1 MNSENMLIQH
11 GKNSL
16 LLILFGVWS
25 FLLICRPQDYL
36 PVIAYIRPALSLGIF
51 TFIVY
56 CMSYKPSNNY
66 SPSLQLKLYT
76 YLIITMILSIPFS
89 YYRRASL
96 MDFLTYSSVIMF
108 LFLFYRIVNTL
119 QYLYK
124 LLFAYCLGAAIYTVY
139 ILKFGSFMDDRVTFG
154 EMFDSNDIAY
164 YVISL
169 LFFNILFI
177 AKNNKYYIRIMAC
190 FNMAIG
196 VIVVLKTG
204 SRGGLVALM
213 SAAAYLSLANLRTI
227 KFSLF
232 WKIVVM
238 MVALFSLQYLSID
251 SDRYKTILD
260 LKSDYNITGEEG
272 RVSIWKI
279 GLRLMSTHP
288 LFGIGYNRFPEGV
301 GHDREARGLASAKWH
316 TAHNSLIQVGAETG
330 VAGFILFAALSI
342 NACTIFWRVAKNAK
356 SEDLA
361 KLAEISK
368 LGFIGHMINIMFLSQ
383 AYSVYW
389 AFYIVLSAVLK
400 SCLDQE
406 DAKSQSI
413 SSELCR
419 EGFSLADTV
428 RNR

>member
-1 MNSENMLIQH
+1 MLVQPS
-11 GKNSL
+11 KNSL

-25 FLLICRPQDYL
+25 FLLICRPQDYV
-36 PVIAYIRPALSLGIF
+36 PFIAYIRPALSLGIL

-56 CMSYKPSNNY
+56 SASHKTGNNY
-66 SPSLQLKLYT
+66 SSSLQLNLYT
-76 YLIITMILSIPFS
+76 YLIIAMILSIPFS

-96 MDFLTYSSVIMF
+96 MDFLTYSSVILF

-124 LLFAYCLGAAIYTVY
+124 LLFAYCVGAAIYAVY
-139 ILKFGSFMDDRVTFG
+139 ILKFGSFMNDRVSFG

-169 LFFNILFI
+169 LFLNILFVT
-177 AKNNKYYIRIMAC
+177 KNNKNYIRLLAC
-190 FNMAIG
+190 INMAIG

-204 SRGGLVALM
+204 SRGGLLALM
-213 SAAAYLSLANLRTI
+213 SVVAYLLFANLRTI
-227 KFSLF
+227 NFSFIL
-232 WKIVVM
+232 KIVVT
-238 MVALFSLQYLSID
+238 MVALFSLQFISID

-288 LFGIGYNRFPEGV
+288 FFGIGYNRFPEGV

-330 VAGFILFAALSI
+330 VVGFILFSALSI
-342 NACTIFWRVAKNAK
+342 NACTIFWGVAKKAK

-361 KLAEISK
+361 KLGEIAK
-368 LGFIGHMINIMFLSQ
+368 VGFIGHMINIMFLSQ

-389 AFYIVLSAVLK
+389 AFYIALSAVLK

-406 DAKSQSI
+406 DTASQS
-413 SSELCR
+413 SSAGLCK
-419 EGFSLADTV
+419 EKLGFAGTV
-428 RNR
+428 RN